1 MAAAY
6 FEQQREA
13 LMGEIAMV
21 TTKSTSVHPFTSP
34 PAQNIILTPSCPEP
48 KQSFEQVLANINK
61 LNRNLEAVITVGNEF
76 SSVEALWSTFENVM
90 AKEEG
95 DVDEAADGKGEDA
108 GGGDD
113 EEGERGQDEIK
124 VDDGEQDRTST

>member
-13 LMGEIAMV
+13 LMGEIAM
-21 TTKSTSVHPFTSP
+21 
-34 PAQNIILTPSCPEP
+34 
-48 KQSFEQVLANINK
+48 SFEQVLANINK